1 MTLQKHGRY
10 TQWQFVKSNA
20 IIEGLTAANV
30 KLQQKVE
37 SSESR
42 ISNLKTDCNKQD

>member
-1 MTLQKHGRY
+1 MEDILNDSLSK
-10 TQWQFVKSNA
+10 VNA
-20 IIEGLTAANV
+20 IIEGLAAEDV

-37 SSESR
+37 SSKSR

>member
-1 MTLQKHGRY
+1 MEDILNDSLSK
-10 TQWQFVKSNA
+10 VNA
-20 IIEGLTAANV
+20 IIEGLTAENV

-37 SSESR
+37 SSKSR